1 MATRVEVRDSAI
13 VSELSTHDIPLDV
26 REASV
31 QDFYRALPP
40 AAILYIEDW
49 VLAPLAA
56 ISCFFFLSFT
66 RSDFF
71 LRSDPNAASRYG
83 LRSREPGIGSRKAAT
98 GLPVGRPFRCRP
110 ATSRGR
116 FIQLARRCCALVPCR
131 R

>member
-71 LRSDPNAASRYG
+71 YVLTR
-83 LRSREPGIGSRKAAT
+83 T
-98 GLPVGRPFRCRP
+98 
-110 ATSRGR
+110 
-116 FIQLARRCCALVPCR
+116 QLAGTVCDPGSPGLAPARPRLAYP
-131 R
+131 